1 MTGPR
6 SLRRCDS
13 GATAVELALVMPM
26 FIALVFG
33 IFNYGWGLYC
43 GGEVRN
49 AIQDA
54 SRMLIV
60 DPHTSV
66 GDIRAAVAARL
77 HSASMADVTLTMTT
91 ESLSGSDRVARL
103 SWVYA
108 YTIDTPFISRTLLRF
123 DSSIITPLRAV

>member
-1 MTGPR
+1 
-6 SLRRCDS
+6 
-13 GATAVELALVMPM
+13 
-26 FIALVFG
+26 
-33 IFNYGWGLYC
+33 
-43 GGEVRN
+43 
-49 AIQDA
+49 
-54 SRMLIV
+54 MLIV